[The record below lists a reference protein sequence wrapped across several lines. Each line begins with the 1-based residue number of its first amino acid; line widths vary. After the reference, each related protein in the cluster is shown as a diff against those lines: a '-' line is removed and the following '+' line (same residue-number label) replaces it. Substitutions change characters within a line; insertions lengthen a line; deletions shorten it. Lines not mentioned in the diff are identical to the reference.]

1 MLREVPGVNSLILQA
16 QLAAWPLSAV
26 KSASRCQGLPRSR
39 SRLFEGTGFCAFAL
53 LRFPPSPSYRFPG
66 KLAVCIFVLMSA
78 SDGPVLTFGDRRYAI
93 QDLPDTAKAAIQN
106 LQWADAQIR
115 HHEEA
120 LRVSTYARQAM
131 VQELTTILATVPA
144 LP

>member
-1 MLREVPGVNSLILQA
+1 MRPPPFAPLRLCALPSWVGLVKLDTNIPASMPG
-16 QLAAWPLSAV
+16 
-26 KSASRCQGLPRSR
+26 
-39 SRLFEGTGFCAFAL
+39 
-53 LRFPPSPSYRFPG
+53 
-66 KLAVCIFVLMSA
+66 

-93 QDLPDTAKAAIQN
+93 QDLPEVAKAAIQN

-115 HHEEA
+115 QHEEA

-131 VQELTTILATVPA
+131 VQELTTILASVPT

>member
-1 MLREVPGVNSLILQA
+1 M
-16 QLAAWPLSAV
+16 
-26 KSASRCQGLPRSR
+26 PR
-39 SRLFEGTGFCAFAL
+39 
-53 LRFPPSPSYRFPG
+53 
-66 KLAVCIFVLMSA
+66 

-93 QDLPDTAKAAIQN
+93 QDLPDTARAAIQN

-115 HHEEA
+115 QNEEA

-131 VQELTTILATVPA
+131 VQELTAILATVPS

>member
-1 MLREVPGVNSLILQA
+1 M
-16 QLAAWPLSAV
+16 
-26 KSASRCQGLPRSR
+26 
-39 SRLFEGTGFCAFAL
+39 
-53 LRFPPSPSYRFPG
+53 RFLVSSQYAFPG
-66 KLAVCIFVLMSA
+66 KFAVCIFVLMPA

-93 QDLPDTAKAAIQN
+93 QDLPDTAKAVIQN
-106 LQWADAQIR
+106 LQWSDAQIR